1 VDGRHVPRLIL
12 PVNASGG
19 NLRPMSAEGELP
31 AADDGR
37 MFCYRHPDRET
48 WVRCGRCDRPI
59 CTRCAM
65 QGPVGFRCRDCGK
78 PVRDPMTTFTPVQLL
93 GGLAASFGGGL
104 LAAYI
109 SSMFGF
115 FALFVAFFAGG
126 LIVEGITRITGYKMG
141 TLMDALVYGGIVAGA
156 AVAFGVMNADLI
168 DLVLRFGPE
177 AGGGAR
183 GSGIGS
189 VLAQQAFWA
198 AIGAVVTCVGA
209 RSRMR

>member
-1 VDGRHVPRLIL
+1 
-12 PVNASGG
+12 
-19 NLRPMSAEGELP
+19 MTAEGDP
-31 AADDGR
+31 PADDGR
-37 MFCYRHPDRET
+37 LFCYRHPDRET

-59 CTRCAM
+59 CTQCAM
-65 QGPVGFRCRDCGK
+65 QGPVGFRCRECGK
-78 PVRDPMTTFTPVQLL
+78 PVRDPMSTFTPVQLA
-93 GGLAASFGGGL
+93 GGLVASFGGGL

-109 SSMFGF
+109 SGRFGF

-126 LIVEGITRITGYKMG
+126 LIVQGITRITGYKMG
-141 TLMDALVYGGIVAGA
+141 TLMDAIVYGGIIAGA
-156 AVAFGVMNADLI
+156 VVAFWLANAQLIGVFLQYGAT
-168 DLVLRFGPE
+168 
-177 AGGGAR
+177 AGSDNG

>member
-1 VDGRHVPRLIL
+1 MTAVGDAP
-12 PVNASGG
+12 
-19 NLRPMSAEGELP
+19 
-31 AADDGR
+31 ADDGR
-37 MFCYRHPDRET
+37 LFCYRHPDRET

-59 CTRCAM
+59 CTACAM

-78 PVRDPMTTFTPVQLL
+78 PVRDPMTQFTSLQLV

-141 TLMDALVYGGIVAGA
+141 TVMNVVVYGGIVAGA
-156 AVAFGVMNADLI
+156 AVAFGIKNG
-168 DLVLRFGPE
+168 DLVGLLLQYGPD
-177 AGGGAR
+177 AGGGDGHA
-183 GSGIGS
+183 GLGN
-189 VLAQQAFWA
+189 VLAQQAFWSAVGA
-198 AIGAVVTCVGA
+198 AVTCVGA